1 MRFQETPLSGAYLIE
16 LEPVGDPRGFFAR
29 AWCAREFSEQGL
41 DSGTVQCNLSF
52 NHQRGTLRGM
62 HYQIPPHAETKL
74 VRCIRG
80 SIYDVIIDLRPE
92 SPTYTH
98 WFGAELSADNRS
110 MLYIPK
116 GFAHG
121 YQTMEDNT
129 EVFYQVSE
137 FYRPGSE
144 GGVRWNDPRFG
155 IEWPLEVSVISAK
168 DQALPD
174 YVR

>member
-41 DSGTVQCNLSF
+41 DPGTVQCNLSF